1 MRGASRQAALVVTLT
16 LALGCGE
23 RRREEAEAAI
33 ERAERFVAAVEE
45 RAVKIVPDRARALA
59 ESLAVS
65 KERLAAGELVGAAE
79 TARQVQVDAIEI
91 ANSLASTS
99 TKISGDFM
107 AFSAVLPGRVDR
119 IERRVRQLSASRL
132 PAGIDRA
139 RFDALATELPAWR
152 DEWKAAV
159 KAFETGELG
168 TAAAKADELKEKVTA
183 AEALLGVT

>member
-1 MRGASRQAALVVTLT
+1 MRGAFRLAALGVTLA

-23 RRREEAEAAI
+23 RRRQEAEAAV
-33 ERAERFVAAVEE
+33 ERAERMVAGVEE
-45 RAVKIVPDRARALA
+45 RAAKIVPDRARALA

-65 KERLAAGELVGAAE
+65 KERLAAGELVGATE

-99 TKISGDFM
+99 TRISGDFM
-107 AFSAVLPGRVDR
+107 AFSAVLPGRVER
-119 IERRVRQLSASRL
+119 IERRVRQLSGAQL

-139 RFDALATELPAWR
+139 GFDALARELPVWR

-168 TAAAKADELKEKVTA
+168 TASAKADELKQKVMA
-183 AEALLGVT
+183 AEELLGLT